1 MQNWAKRKPF
11 IRIYLKYYNF
21 DTRMIF
27 EFAYYGGGVKYKGG
41 SDPSI
46 DYGYTFYFNF
56 LIFCNKYS
64 AWKELLRILDR
75 SWIMR
80 FNMPCFA
87 VFFYLC
93 CIFRGCFFLLLLLF
107 FLNFLMFHN
116 KYAAWNELLRIQ
128 VKSWIIN
135 LYMLFV
141 VFFYWCCSWY
151 FERVLL
157 QERAFPNPL
166 YHMVEPVRRIGR
178 TRFDRLISLSFIS
191 IDCGVFRTLSNT
203 HHRCLTG
210 PYIRVLPNWQL
221 HNQRFTVETLLYCL
235 LKFVILGKSLL
246 WQH

>member
-1 MQNWAKRKPF
+1 MLYFF
-11 IRIYLKYYNF
+11 IC
-21 DTRMIF
+21 
-27 EFAYYGGGVKYKGG
+27 AV
-41 SDPSI
+41 
-46 DYGYTFYFNF
+46 F
-56 LIFCNKYS
+56 LG
-64 AWKELLRILDR
+64 
-75 SWIMR
+75 
-80 FNMPCFA
+80 A
-87 VFFYLC
+87 VFFC
-93 CIFRGCFFLLLLLF
+93 CCYCFFWISSCF
-107 FLNFLMFHN
+107 IIN
-116 KYAAWNELLRIQ
+116 KYELLRIQ

>member
-1 MQNWAKRKPF
+1 MLYFF
-11 IRIYLKYYNF
+11 I
-21 DTRMIF
+21 
-27 EFAYYGGGVKYKGG
+27 
-41 SDPSI
+41 
-46 DYGYTFYFNF
+46 
-56 LIFCNKYS
+56 C
-64 AWKELLRILDR
+64 
-75 SWIMR
+75 
-80 FNMPCFA
+80 A
-87 VFFYLC
+87 VFLEAVFC
-93 CIFRGCFFLLLLLF
+93 CCCFF
-107 FLNFLMFHN
+107 NFLMFHN
-116 KYAAWNELLRIQ
+116 KYVAWKELLRIQ

-135 LYMLFV
+135 LYMLV

-166 YHMVEPVRRIGR
+166 YHMVELVRRIGR

-203 HHRCLTG
+203 RHRCLTG

-221 HNQRFTVETLLYCL
+221 HNQRFTVETLLYYL